1 MPGLRSEENTSRE
14 AAPGEFCW
22 ASSAPAPGCG
32 WVRGETHVPK
42 AATAPGIPEL
52 RIPVLQETGQSANW
66 ERTGTYL
73 TGSLR
78 AGEGSGVW
86 SPAGSSGT
94 SCANRGTCVS
104 AAPSQS
110 LGAEGTKERVGS
122 PRQQVREPF
131 CQGFAGPHGSGSR
144 AAAARGGEAEPWPA
158 GSAAP
163 GRSGAGGGCAGA
175 RSAGLDPVRC
185 ARSNVTLQGEME
197 LF

>member
-1 MPGLRSEENTSRE
+1 MKQPLVNSAGHRLPLPRAAVGSEEKPTSQRLRQH
-14 AAPGEFCW
+14 PEFRSSVSLSCRRQ
-22 ASSAPAPGCG
+22 AS
-32 WVRGETHVPK
+32 
-42 AATAPGIPEL
+42 
-52 RIPVLQETGQSANW
+52 Q
-66 ERTGTYL
+66 L
-73 TGSLR
+73 TGSILGRIGPAACVQGRDLASGARQVPR
-78 AGEGSGVW
+78 APPVPTGARV
-86 SPAGSSGT
+86 
-94 SCANRGTCVS
+94 C
-104 AAPSQS
+104 QS

-122 PRQQVREPF
+122 PRQQVGEPF